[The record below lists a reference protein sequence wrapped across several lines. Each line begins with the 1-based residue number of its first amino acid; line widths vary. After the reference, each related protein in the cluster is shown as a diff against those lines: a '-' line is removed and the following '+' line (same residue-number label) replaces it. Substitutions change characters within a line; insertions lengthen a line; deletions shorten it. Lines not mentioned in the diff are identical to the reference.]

1 MSYPPLLFQE
11 SQQVLVWIKCN
22 SKYSSSFYLKKF
34 ICSYNFV
41 TQMLPK
47 KKKRQIALEFM
58 SYKSLFLLCTP
69 ERIRTSNRLIRS
81 QFICRFHTVSE
92 SLKMCYKIL

>member
-1 MSYPPLLFQE
+1 MQLQFCYP
-11 SQQVLVWIKCN
+11 N
-22 SKYSSSFYLKKF
+22 
-34 ICSYNFV
+34 V
-41 TQMLPK
+41 TQ

-81 QFICRFHTVSE
+81 QVLYPVELRVHI
-92 SLKMCYKIL
+92 